1 MEVFQVLEHGSLRIG
16 LQPGAQRLSE
26 AEVLRLEQVAAD
38 YPGLCRFERSQVTFA
53 QFAGLICLGE
63 RMLEI
68 LPKVGSEPTSTETCR
83 GILLRLL
90 RISGALPTPLADA
103 ASQSLRSMPLLDLFI
118 SAYFDELARLARGG
132 LMQRY
137 VGDEQDL
144 RVLRGQLDVRRQVG
158 RLANRG
164 DQLACRFDELSQDH
178 ACNRFLKKALRSL
191 RPLLRA
197 QVLSRR
203 WVELMQ
209 VFDAVDDSGLSLQSW
224 RDPPRDRSTRRYE
237 PALQWAGWIL
247 RLLSPSLRGGDSAA
261 PALLFDMNRLFEQAV
276 GVQLRQTLAPSGLQ
290 LGTQDGGRHLAEV
303 RRGDLLHPAY
313 ALRPDLVL
321 RRGGAVVAIGDT
333 KWKRLATGKGAFDLP
348 ARADAYQLFAYASA
362 YRCSEL
368 ALIYPTVAASQPQS
382 PLELRLPVVDGRRV
396 RLRVLFADVGDDLLP
411 LLGSLG
417 ETLWHPAPPARAA
430 VQLG

>member
-1 MEVFQVLEHGSLRIG
+1 MDVLQVLEHGSLRIG
-16 LQPGAQRLSE
+16 SRPGAQRLSE
-26 AEVLRLEQVAAD
+26 AELLRLEQVALD

-53 QFAGLICLGE
+53 QFAGLICVGE

-68 LPKVGSEPTSTETCR
+68 LPKVGAKPANTETCR
-83 GILLRLL
+83 GVLLRLL

-103 ASQSLRSMPLLDLFI
+103 ASQSLHSMSLLELFI
-118 SAYFDELARLARGG
+118 SAYFDELVRLARGG

-137 VGDEQDL
+137 VGIEQDL
-144 RVLRGQLDVRRQVG
+144 RVLRGQLDVPRQVG

-191 RPLLRA
+191 RPLLRT
-197 QVLSRR
+197 QRLSRR

-247 RLLSPSLRGGDSAA
+247 RLLSPSLRTGESSA

-276 GVQLRQTLAPSGLQ
+276 GVQLRQALAPTGVQ
-290 LGTQDGGRHLAEV
+290 VHAQDSGRHLARLTQGE
-303 RRGDLLHPAY
+303 RLRLAY

-321 RRGGAVVAIGDT
+321 RRGGVVIAIGDT
-333 KWKRLATGKGAFDLP
+333 KWKHLPINAGGAALP
-348 ARADAYQLFAYASA
+348 LRADVYQMLAYAGA
-362 YRCSEL
+362 YGCDEL
-368 ALIYPTVAASQPQS
+368 ALIFPTVGGNSEVMDQ
-382 PLELRLPVVDGRRV
+382 LLRLPEIKGARPC
-396 RLRVLFADVGDDLLP
+396 LRVLFADVGSDQLG
-411 LLGSLG
+411 LLGSVRG
-417 ETLWHPAPPARAA
+417 TAWEPSGPVRAA
-430 VQLG
+430 G

>member
-1 MEVFQVLEHGSLRIG
+1 MLEHGSLRIG
-16 LQPGAQRLSE
+16 SQPDAQRLSE
-26 AEVLRLEQVAAD
+26 AEVLQLEQVAAD

-90 RISGALPTPLADA
+90 RISGALPSPLADA

-191 RPLLRA
+191 RPVLRA
-197 QVLSRR
+197 QVLARR

-224 RDPPRDRSTRRYE
+224 RDPPRDRSTRRYQ

-247 RLLSPSLRGGDSAA
+247 HLLSPNLRSGDSAA

-276 GVQLRQTLAPSGLQ
+276 GVQLRQALAPSGVRVHN
-290 LGTQDGGRHLAEV
+290 QDSGRHLAWLAQGETL
-303 RRGDLLHPAY
+303 RPAY

-321 RRGGAVVAIGDT
+321 RRGGSVVAIGDT
-333 KWKRLATGKGAFDLP
+333 KWKRLPLNASGTALP
-348 ARADAYQLFAYASA
+348 LRADVYQMLAYAGA
-362 YRCSEL
+362 YGCSEL
-368 ALIYPTVAASQPQS
+368 ALIYPTVDRVSRAAD
-382 PLELRLPVVDGRRV
+382 LRLSLPEIQGARAG
-396 RLRVLFADVGDDLLP
+396 LRVLYADVGNDQLELQGGIG
-411 LLGSLG
+411 GSV
-417 ETLWHPAPPARAA
+417 WAAPSWERAA
-430 VQLG
+430 V

>member
-1 MEVFQVLEHGSLRIG
+1 MEVLQVLEHGSLRIG
-16 LQPGAQRLSE
+16 AQPGAQRLSE
-26 AEVLRLEQVAAD
+26 AEVMRLEQVAAD

-68 LPKVGSEPTSTETCR
+68 LPKVGAEPASAEACR
-83 GILLRLL
+83 VVLLRLL

-103 ASQSLRSMPLLDLFI
+103 ASQSLRSMPLLELFI

-137 VGDEQDL
+137 IGDEQDL
-144 RVLRGQLDVRRQVG
+144 RVLRGQLDVTRQVG

-164 DQLACRFDELSQDH
+164 DQLACRFDELSQNH

-197 QVLSRR
+197 QVLTRR
-203 WVELMQ
+203 WIELMQ

-247 RLLSPSLRGGDSAA
+247 RLL
-261 PALLFDMNRLFEQAV
+261 
-276 GVQLRQTLAPSGLQ
+276 GVQLRLALAPSGLQ
-290 LGTQDGGRHLAEV
+290 LSTQDGGRHLAEV
-303 RRGDLLHPAY
+303 QRGHLLQPAY

-321 RRGGAVVAIGDT
+321 RRGGAVAAIGDT
-333 KWKRLATGKGAFDLP
+333 KWKRLAIGKGAFDLP

-368 ALIYPTVAASQPQS
+368 ALIYPAVAALHPQS
-382 PLELRLPVVDGRRV
+382 PLELSLPVVDGRRV
-396 RLRVLFADVGDDLLP
+396 RLHVLFADVGDDALP
-411 LLGSLG
+411 LLGGRG
-417 ETLWHPAPPARAA
+417 ETLWRPAPPARAA
-430 VQLG
+430 V

>member
-1 MEVFQVLEHGSLRIG
+1 MKVLQVLEHGSLRIG
-16 LQPGAQRLSE
+16 SQRDAQRLSE
-26 AEVLRLEQVAAD
+26 AEVLQLEQVAAD

-68 LPKVGSEPTSTETCR
+68 LPKVGSEPTSTEICR

-144 RVLRGQLDVRRQVG
+144 RVLRGQLDVQRQVG

-191 RPLLRA
+191 RPVLRA
-197 QVLSRR
+197 QVLARR

-224 RDPPRDRSTRRYE
+224 RDPPRDRSTRRYQ

-247 RLLSPSLRGGDSAA
+247 RLLSPSLRSGDSSA

-276 GVQLRQTLAPSGLQ
+276 GVQLRQALAHRGVQ
-290 LGTQDGGRHLAEV
+290 VHGQDGGRHLAWLAQGETL
-303 RRGDLLHPAY
+303 RPAY

-321 RRGGAVVAIGDT
+321 RRGGSVVAIGDT
-333 KWKRLATGKGAFDLP
+333 KWKRLPLNASGTALP
-348 ARADAYQLFAYASA
+348 LRADVYQMLAYAGA
-362 YRCSEL
+362 YGCSEL
-368 ALIYPTVAASQPQS
+368 ALIYPTVDPVPRGAD
-382 PLELRLPVVDGRRV
+382 LRLSLPEIQGARPG
-396 RLRVLFADVGDDLLP
+396 LRALFADVGSDRLELRGDTG
-411 LLGSLG
+411 GSV
-417 ETLWHPAPPARAA
+417 WAAPSWERAA
-430 VQLG
+430 V